1 MENTIKITKLD
12 FTRLN
17 NLINN
22 LKKNSRLT
30 TTDLGFLQSELGRA
44 EKIDSE
50 KITPDFVTMN
60 STIEVTDP
68 DNEKIMTVQL
78 VYPNEA
84 DFKQGKVSVL
94 SPLGTALIGYKVG
107 SEISFPVPKGTKMM
121 KITKIIY
128 QPEADGK
135 FRG

>member
-1 MENTIKITKLD
+1 MENTIKITNLD

-30 TTDLGFLQSELGRA
+30 STDLGFLRSELGRA

-68 DNEKIMTVQL
+68 DNDKIMTVQL

>member
-22 LKKNSRLT
+22 LKKSNQVA
-30 TTDLGFLQSELGRA
+30 TTDLGYLQAELGRA

-50 KITPDFVTMN
+50 KIAPDFVTMN
-60 STIEVTDP
+60 SKIEVTDP
-68 DNEKIMTVQL
+68 DTQKVMTVQL

-84 DFKQGKVSVL
+84 DFKKGKVSVL
-94 SPLGTALIGYKVG
+94 SPLGAALIGYKVG
-107 SEISFPVPKGTKMM
+107 SEISFPVPKGTKLM

-128 QPEADGK
+128 QPEANGM
-135 FRG
+135 FRV

>member
-1 MENTIKITKLD
+1 METTIKITKLD

-22 LKKNSRLT
+22 LKQSSRT
-30 TTDLGFLQSELGRA
+30 TMTDLGFLKSELGRA

-50 KITPDFVTMN
+50 KIAPDFVTMN
-60 STIEVTDP
+60 SKIEVTDP
-68 DNEKIMTVQL
+68 DTDKIMTVQL

-94 SPLGTALIGYKVG
+94 SPLGAALIGYKVG

-128 QPEADGK
+128 QPEANGL
-135 FRG
+135 FRE